1 MSQESLALAYV
12 IGANAHEL
20 RERAGLTLDQVSRAA
35 RARGLKWS
43 ESRVADFEAGRVSSP
58 SINTLLA
65 VVLAL
70 NDAGCRDA
78 TLPGLMTNISP
89 IQINDALDL
98 WDSDI
103 VRLLEG
109 QRVERALAASN
120 IAPHQLPWKRST
132 YDRKITHAIE
142 MTDLKG
148 YARVLSAQGATE
160 ERVSKKLNV
169 APSTLAHITTSLW
182 KRCFSEER
190 DRRAG
195 EGANAQ
201 KRGQISRAMHAELST
216 VIEEALRG
224 NRK

>member
-1 MSQESLALAYV
+1 MSSECVALAQV
-12 IGANAHEL
+12 IGENAYGY
-20 RERAGLTLDQVSRAA
+20 RSTAGLTLDQVSRAA
-35 RARGLKWS
+35 RARGLRWS

-70 NDAGCRDA
+70 NDAGCPDA
-78 TLPGLMTNISP
+78 TLPGLMKYISP
-89 IQINDALDL
+89 IQINDALEL

-109 QRVERALAASN
+109 QRVERALIASD
-120 IAPHQLPWKRST
+120 IAPHQLPWKLTSR
-132 YDRKITHAIE
+132 DRRVIHAIE

-148 YARVLSAQGATE
+148 HKRILKAQGATE
-160 ERVSKKLNV
+160 ERVSKKLQI
-169 APSTLAHITTSLW
+169 APSTLAHLSMALW
-182 KRCFSEER
+182 KRSFSEER

-201 KRGQISRAMHAELST
+201 KRGQISRAMQGELIA
-216 VIEEALRG
+216 VIDGALRV
-224 NRK
+224 NRN